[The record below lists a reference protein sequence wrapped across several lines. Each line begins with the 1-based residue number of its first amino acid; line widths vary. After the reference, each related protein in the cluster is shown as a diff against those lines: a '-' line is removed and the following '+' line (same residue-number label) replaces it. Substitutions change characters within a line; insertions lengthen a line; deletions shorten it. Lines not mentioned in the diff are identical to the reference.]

1 MLDAKIEISY
11 FSETKTLSFCLQITC
26 IGQRPNKRQLTQAQ
40 DTICNRAE
48 TWQIK
53 IGNRNRQY
61 IYRQTVFCL

>member
-48 TWQIK
+48 T
-53 IGNRNRQY
+53 
-61 IYRQTVFCL
+61 